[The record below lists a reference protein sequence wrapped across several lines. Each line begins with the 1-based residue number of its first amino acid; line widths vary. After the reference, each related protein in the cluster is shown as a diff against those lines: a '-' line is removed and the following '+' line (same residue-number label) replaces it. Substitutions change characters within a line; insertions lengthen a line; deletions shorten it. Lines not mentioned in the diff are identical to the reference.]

1 MPEPHDREHQEHD
14 DRSQR
19 IEALRNLA
27 RQGDIQSAVP
37 AGATDSSPATMPTPP
52 VQSTPARRSRKPLLI
67 AAISA
72 LVLIAVA
79 GGLIARAIASR
90 TSAMHQQRP
99 FVSSVM
105 HPGGNNAACPQDIAW
120 SPDGATVAFLGY
132 QLFCPSS
139 DPAGYAYHAGSIVL
153 YDVAS
158 GAVTTTIKPDP
169 IIAAALGLKPPAI
182 ATPRP
187 FSLPDDHDTSQQV
200 IDYSHL
206 LWSSDGK
213 QLVATSRAFMAS
225 GRLNRTVATA
235 PSRSRRTGDWPG
247 AGVSVMA
254 SSCRARG
261 GADFTCEA
269 VHGIMRQNWRAPA
282 DRRPLAWTR
291 VPSQNHA

>member
-139 DPAGYAYHAGSIVL
+139 DPAGGW
-153 YDVAS
+153 
-158 GAVTTTIKPDP
+158 
-169 IIAAALGLKPPAI
+169 PA
-182 ATPRP
+182 
-187 FSLPDDHDTSQQV
+187 
-200 IDYSHL
+200 
-206 LWSSDGK
+206 WK
-213 QLVATSRAFMAS
+213 
-225 GRLNRTVATA
+225 
-235 PSRSRRTGDWPG
+235 
-247 AGVSVMA
+247 
-254 SSCRARG
+254 
-261 GADFTCEA
+261 
-269 VHGIMRQNWRAPA
+269 
-282 DRRPLAWTR
+282 
-291 VPSQNHA
+291 